1 MEVLAQGLDVNL
13 AVEDGGSELCEQGGK
28 GGVFKQDGI
37 HVVAL

>member
-13 AVEDGGSELCEQGGK
+13 AVEDGFSELGEQGGQ